1 MPREMRNLQ
10 TEGELTEY
18 SRIYVN
24 AFPAAAVSV
33 ENAAK
38 RFQELVE
45 KDDCSTLRGLF
56 EGHELIAGMR
66 LIDFSVNYF
75 GQFIPAGGVG
85 AVAVD
90 MLNKKKGAARDLIT
104 FFLDHYEQKGAVL
117 AMLYP
122 FRPDFYYR
130 MGFGYGPTIDQYSFG
145 PSALPGSPLPEG
157 IRYLTAEDA
166 GLLDTFCAERAAV
179 QHGFCRRSRWEI
191 DGLLRGHGSNRTLVG
206 IVQGGRLRGY
216 LAYSFK
222 RAHENNFVKND
233 LVIREWQ
240 WDGPSTLAGFCAFL
254 NRQTD
259 QFGRIVFA
267 TQEPG
272 FHFLLSDVRHSS
284 ENMIPSVY
292 HECLTSGVGLMYRI
306 ISVRKFFE
314 ATRFRDFNGQTLD
327 LVLEV
332 DDTFRPQNAGRY
344 DIRFENGRASA
355 GDTLPRGIRLG
366 IDIADLSALLMGSVD
381 FAALYRLGRARVEA
395 RDVPAL
401 SRLFFVAEKPQCISA
416 F

>member
-1 MPREMRNLQ
+1 MPREVRDLQ
-10 TEGELTEY
+10 SVSELTEY
-18 SRIYVN
+18 SKIYVN
-24 AFPAAAVSV
+24 AFPATAVSV

-38 RFQELVE
+38 RFQDLVE

-56 EGHELIAGMR
+56 EGSELIAGMR

-90 MLNKKKGAARDLIT
+90 MLKKKQGAARDLIT
-104 FFLDHYEQKGAVL
+104 FFLDYYEQKGSVL

-130 MGFGYGPTIDQYSFG
+130 MGFGYGPTIDQYSFE
-145 PSALPGSPLPEG
+145 PSALPSGPLPEG
-157 IRYLTAEDA
+157 VKYLTAEDA
-166 GLLDTFCAERAAV
+166 GLLEAFCSERAAV
-179 QHGFCRRSRWEI
+179 QHGYCRRSRWEI
-191 DGLLRGHGSNRTLVG
+191 EGLLRGHGSNRTLVG
-206 IVQGGRLRGY
+206 IVQEGRLRGY
-216 LAYSFK
+216 LAYTFK

-233 LVIREWQ
+233 LMIREWQ
-240 WDGPSTLAGFCAFL
+240 WDSPATLAGFCAFL
-254 NRQTD
+254 NRQAD
-259 QFGRIVFA
+259 QFSRVIFA

-314 ATRFRDFNGQTLD
+314 TTRFRDFNGQTLN

-332 DDTFRPQNAGRY
+332 ADTFRPQNAGAY
-344 DIRFENGRASA
+344 NIRFENGRAAVS
-355 GDTLPRGIRLG
+355 GTLPDGIRVG
-366 IDIADLSALLMGSVD
+366 IDIADLSALLMGSVE
-381 FAALYRLGRARVEA
+381 FTALYRLGRARV
-395 RDVPAL
+395 DVGDVSAL
-401 SRLFFVAEKPQCISA
+401 SRLFHVADKPQCISA